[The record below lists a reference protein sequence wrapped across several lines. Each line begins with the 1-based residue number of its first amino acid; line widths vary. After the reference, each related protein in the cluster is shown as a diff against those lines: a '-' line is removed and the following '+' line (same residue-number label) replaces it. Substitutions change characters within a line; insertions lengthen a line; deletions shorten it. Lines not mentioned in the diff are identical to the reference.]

1 MRKTLVATCTL
12 ILLAI
17 PAGAAWARGDGW
29 QKLNNQPVDAS
40 CGSTTVHVTF
50 PVDNEYFRTLTLR
63 DGTVELQTTGRLVTN
78 FATDSGASVSFN
90 TSGPS
95 KFFIY
100 PNGDAEFR
108 GTGLTSGPGFLLPSG
123 SPDIFVSS
131 GPLDDIF
138 HPDGSITYV
147 RAPHHVTDVCAALGL
162 S

>member
-1 MRKTLVATCTL
+1 MKRSLVAVMGM
-12 ILLAI
+12 LAVLV
-17 PAGAAWARGDGW
+17 PAGSAWARGDGW

-95 KFFIY
+95 TFFIY
-100 PNGDAEFR
+100 PNGDAEF
-108 GTGLTSGPGFLLPSG
+108 
-123 SPDIFVSS
+123 
-131 GPLDDIF
+131 
-138 HPDGSITYV
+138 
-147 RAPHHVTDVCAALGL
+147 
-162 S
+162 